1 MFQFCTFLGAT
12 IVPLSYLIIWDLT
25 KSIQAATFSALFI
38 LFGMHYIYV
47 FYCVLFNIYNI

>member
-38 LFGMHYIYV
+38 LFGMHVFIYT
-47 FYCVLFNIYNI
+47 